1 MKSGFYRALA
11 WSGITKN
18 KKLYMPYILTC
29 IGMVMMC
36 YIISF
41 LSKSPAFESIKG
53 GMTVQSFL
61 EMGFFVMS
69 VFSAIFLF
77 YTNSFLIRRRK
88 KEFGLYNILGV
99 GKNNLAYVLLLEN
112 LIIAAIALAAG
123 LFFGILFSKLSE
135 MVMLKLL
142 QAEVTF
148 IFSIDLGSVL
158 KVISLFLGIFTLIFA
173 NALLQIHLSNPIQL
187 LRSEN
192 VGEKAPK
199 ANWLMAILGAVILG
213 AAYYIAVT
221 TQDPLSAVTLFFG
234 AVVMVITATYMLFQ
248 AGSVTLCRLLQK
260 NKKYYYRTNHFVS
273 VSSMAYRMKRNG
285 AGLASICILSTMV
298 LVMIS
303 TTVCLF
309 IGGEASLRNRY
320 PRNIEV
326 ECMMDDFDRLNEVS
340 AKMAEMTKEQTD
352 KRGLEQKNIQK
363 YCVTSGGGILK
374 GNKLVEDNSTNETL
388 DSVADSTLVFIFP
401 IEDYNRL
408 MGKNETL
415 NEGEAIIYTTGGR
428 DYTEDTIQIG
438 ESGVLSV
445 VKKVDEFSDA
455 VYTEQMMPSI
465 YLFIADFG
473 QYIKDINN
481 CTMSLKWHYGFDLDC
496 DDELQK
502 EIYSD
507 IANGVQVVKQQ
518 TFKEDEYCYVSAASI
533 AAERA
538 DFMGLYKGLFFLGI
552 LLGIVFIFAAV
563 LIIYYKQI
571 SEGYEDKSRF
581 EIMQKVGMTKRE
593 IKKSINSQILTVF
606 FLPLITAGVHLAFAF
621 PIISKIMIIL
631 GMTDIA
637 LLAIVTAVCFG
648 VFALFYVAVYNI
660 TSRAYFSLVS
670 EMQN

>member
-18 KKLYMPYILTC
+18 KKLYTPYILTC

-158 KVISLFLGIFTLIFA
+158 KVISLFAGIFTLIFA

-221 TQDPLSAVTLFFG
+221 TQDPLSAIMLFFG
-234 AVVMVITATYMLFQ
+234 AVIMVIVATYMLFQ

-320 PRNIEV
+320 PRNISIT
-326 ECMMDDFDRLNEVS
+326 CMMDDYDKFKNEVS
-340 AKMAEMTKEQTD
+340 AKMIEMTEEQTA
-352 KRGLEQKNIQK
+352 KRGLEQKNIFEFYMAVGVGMLK
-363 YCVTSGGGILK
+363 NNRIVEEPASAGIDEIK
-374 GNKLVEDNSTNETL
+374 EMIQ
-388 DSVADSTLVFIFP
+388 VFVLP
-401 IEDYNRL
+401 VEDYNRL
-408 MGKNETL
+408 TGKNETL
-415 NEGEAIIYTTGGR
+415 NEGEAIIYTSDGK
-428 DYTEDTIQIG
+428 DYPEDTIQIG
-438 ESGVLSV
+438 DSPVMSV
-445 VKKVDEFSDA
+445 VKQTDEFIDDMA
-455 VYTEQMMPSI
+455 LEQVISSM
-465 YLFIADFG
+465 YLVVPDFG
-473 QYIKDINN
+473 QYIESINRQ
-481 CTMSLKWHYGFDLDC
+481 MVSLQWYYGFDLDC

-518 TFKEDEYCYVSAASI
+518 TFKEDEYCYVSSASI

-606 FLPLITAGVHLAFAF
+606 FLPLMTAGVHLAFAF

>member
-18 KKLYMPYILTC
+18 KKLYTPYILTC

-158 KVISLFLGIFTLIFA
+158 KVISLFAGIFTLIFA

-320 PRNIEV
+320 PRNISIT
-326 ECMMDDFDRLNEVS
+326 CLMDDYDKFKNEVS
-340 AKMAEMTKEQTD
+340 AKMIEMTEEQTA
-352 KRGLEQKNIQK
+352 KRGLEQKNIFEFYMADGVGMLK
-363 YCVTSGGGILK
+363 NNRIVEEPASAGIDEIK
-374 GNKLVEDNSTNETL
+374 EMIQ
-388 DSVADSTLVFIFP
+388 VFVLP
-401 IEDYNRL
+401 VEDYNRL
-408 MGKNETL
+408 TGKNETL
-415 NEGEAIIYTTGGR
+415 NEGEAIIYTSDGK
-428 DYTEDTIQIG
+428 DYPEDTIQIG
-438 ESGVLSV
+438 DSPVMSV
-445 VKKVDEFSDA
+445 VKQTDEFIDDMA
-455 VYTEQMMPSI
+455 LEQVISSI
-465 YLFIADFG
+465 YLVVPDFG
-473 QYIKDINN
+473 QYIESINRQ
-481 CTMSLKWHYGFDLDC
+481 MVSLQWYYGFDLDC

-502 EIYSD
+502 EIY
-507 IANGVQVVKQQ
+507 
-518 TFKEDEYCYVSAASI
+518 
-533 AAERA
+533 
-538 DFMGLYKGLFFLGI
+538 
-552 LLGIVFIFAAV
+552 
-563 LIIYYKQI
+563 
-571 SEGYEDKSRF
+571 
-581 EIMQKVGMTKRE
+581 
-593 IKKSINSQILTVF
+593 
-606 FLPLITAGVHLAFAF
+606 
-621 PIISKIMIIL
+621 
-631 GMTDIA
+631 
-637 LLAIVTAVCFG
+637 
-648 VFALFYVAVYNI
+648 
-660 TSRAYFSLVS
+660 
-670 EMQN
+670 

>member
-18 KKLYMPYILTC
+18 KKLYTPYILTC

-112 LIIAAIALAAG
+112 LIIATIALAAG

-158 KVISLFLGIFTLIFA
+158 KVISLFLGIFALIFA

-199 ANWLMAILGAVILG
+199 ANWLVALLGAVILG
-213 AAYYIAVT
+213 TAYYIAVT
-221 TQDPLSAVTLFFG
+221 TQDPLSAIMLFFG
-234 AVVMVITATYMLFQ
+234 AVIMVIVATYMLFQ

-260 NKKYYYRTNHFVS
+260 NKKYYYKTNHFVS

-320 PRNIEV
+320 PRNISIT
-326 ECMMDDFDRLNEVS
+326 CMMDDYDKFKNEVS
-340 AKMAEMTKEQTD
+340 AKMIEMTEEQTA
-352 KRGLEQKNIQK
+352 KRGLEQKNIFEFYMADGVGMLK
-363 YCVTSGGGILK
+363 NNRIVEEPASAGIDEIK
-374 GNKLVEDNSTNETL
+374 EMIQ
-388 DSVADSTLVFIFP
+388 VFVLP
-401 IEDYNRL
+401 VEDYNRL
-408 MGKNETL
+408 TGKNETL
-415 NEGEAIIYTTGGR
+415 NEGEAIIYTSDGK
-428 DYTEDTIQIG
+428 DYPEDTIQIG
-438 ESGVLSV
+438 DSPVMSV
-445 VKKVDEFSDA
+445 VKQTDEFIDDMA
-455 VYTEQMMPSI
+455 LEQVISSI
-465 YLFIADFG
+465 YLVVPDFG
-473 QYIKDINN
+473 QYIGSINRQ
-481 CTMSLKWHYGFDLDC
+481 MVSLQWYYGFDLDC

-502 EIYSD
+502 DVYSD

-518 TFKEDEYCYVSAASI
+518 NIKEDEYCHATASSI
-533 AAERA
+533 AAKRA

-606 FLPLITAGVHLAFAF
+606 FLPLMTAGVHLAFAF

>member
-1 MKSGFYRALA
+1 
-11 WSGITKN
+11 
-18 KKLYMPYILTC
+18 
-29 IGMVMMC
+29 
-36 YIISF
+36 
-41 LSKSPAFESIKG
+41 
-53 GMTVQSFL
+53 
-61 EMGFFVMS
+61 
-69 VFSAIFLF
+69 
-77 YTNSFLIRRRK
+77 
-88 KEFGLYNILGV
+88 
-99 GKNNLAYVLLLEN
+99 
-112 LIIAAIALAAG
+112 
-123 LFFGILFSKLSE
+123 
-135 MVMLKLL
+135 
-142 QAEVTF
+142 
-148 IFSIDLGSVL
+148 
-158 KVISLFLGIFTLIFA
+158 
-173 NALLQIHLSNPIQL
+173 
-187 LRSEN
+187 
-192 VGEKAPK
+192 
-199 ANWLMAILGAVILG
+199 
-213 AAYYIAVT
+213 
-221 TQDPLSAVTLFFG
+221 
-234 AVVMVITATYMLFQ
+234 
-248 AGSVTLCRLLQK
+248 
-260 NKKYYYRTNHFVS
+260 
-273 VSSMAYRMKRNG
+273 MAYRMKRNG

-320 PRNIEV
+320 PRNISIT
-326 ECMMDDFDRLNEVS
+326 CMMDDYDKFKNEVS
-340 AKMAEMTKEQTD
+340 AKMIEMTEEQTA
-352 KRGLEQKNIQK
+352 KRGLEQKNVFEFYMADGVGMLKNNRIVEEPASAGIDEIKEMIQ
-363 YCVTSGGGILK
+363 
-374 GNKLVEDNSTNETL
+374 
-388 DSVADSTLVFIFP
+388 VFVLP
-401 IEDYNRL
+401 VEDYNRL
-408 MGKNETL
+408 TGKNETL
-415 NEGEAIIYTTGGR
+415 NEGEAIIYTSDGK
-428 DYTEDTIQIG
+428 DYPEDTIQIG
-438 ESGVLSV
+438 DSPVMSV
-445 VKKVDEFSDA
+445 VKQTDEFIDDMA
-455 VYTEQMMPSI
+455 LEQVISSM
-465 YLFIADFG
+465 YLVVPDFG
-473 QYIKDINN
+473 QYIESINRQ
-481 CTMSLKWHYGFDLDC
+481 MVSLQWYYGFDLDC

-606 FLPLITAGVHLAFAF
+606 FLPLMTAGVHLAFAF

>member
-148 IFSIDLGSVL
+148 IFSIELSSVL
-158 KVISLFLGIFTLIFA
+158 KVISLFLGIFALIFA

-199 ANWLMAILGAVILG
+199 ANWLVALLGAVILG

-221 TQDPLSAVTLFFG
+221 TQDPLSAIMLFFG
-234 AVVMVITATYMLFQ
+234 AVIMVIVATYMLFQ

-260 NKKYYYRTNHFVS
+260 NKKYYYKTNHFVS

-320 PRNIEV
+320 PRNISIT
-326 ECMMDDFDRLNEVS
+326 CMMDDYDKFKNEVS
-340 AKMAEMTKEQTD
+340 AKMIEMTEEQTA
-352 KRGLEQKNIQK
+352 KRGLEQKNIFEFYMADGVGMLK
-363 YCVTSGGGILK
+363 NNRIVEEPASAGIDEIK
-374 GNKLVEDNSTNETL
+374 EMIQ
-388 DSVADSTLVFIFP
+388 VFVLP
-401 IEDYNRL
+401 VEDYNRL
-408 MGKNETL
+408 TGKNETL
-415 NEGEAIIYTTGGR
+415 NEGEAIIYTSDGK
-428 DYTEDTIQIG
+428 DYPEDTIQIG
-438 ESGVLSV
+438 DSPVMSV
-445 VKKVDEFSDA
+445 VKQTDEFIDDMA
-455 VYTEQMMPSI
+455 LEQVISSI
-465 YLFIADFG
+465 YLVVPDFG
-473 QYIKDINN
+473 QYIESINRQVV
-481 CTMSLKWHYGFDLDC
+481 SLQWYYGFDLDC

-502 EIYSD
+502 EISSD

-606 FLPLITAGVHLAFAF
+606 FLPLMTAGVHLAFAF

>member
-18 KKLYMPYILTC
+18 KKLYTPYILTC

-158 KVISLFLGIFTLIFA
+158 KVISLFAGIFTLIFA

-320 PRNIEV
+320 PRNISIT
-326 ECMMDDFDRLNEVS
+326 CMMDDYDKFKNEVS
-340 AKMAEMTKEQTD
+340 AKMIEMTEEQTA
-352 KRGLEQKNIQK
+352 KRGLEQKNIFEFYMADGVGMLK
-363 YCVTSGGGILK
+363 NNRIVEEPASAGIDEIK
-374 GNKLVEDNSTNETL
+374 EMIQ
-388 DSVADSTLVFIFP
+388 VFVLP
-401 IEDYNRL
+401 VEDYNRL
-408 MGKNETL
+408 TGKNETL
-415 NEGEAIIYTTGGR
+415 NEGEAIIYTSDGK
-428 DYTEDTIQIG
+428 DYPEDTIQIG
-438 ESGVLSV
+438 DSPVMSV
-445 VKKVDEFSDA
+445 VKQTDEFIDDMA
-455 VYTEQMMPSI
+455 LEQVISSI
-465 YLFIADFG
+465 YLVVPDFG
-473 QYIKDINN
+473 QYIESINRQ
-481 CTMSLKWHYGFDLDC
+481 MVSLQWYYGFDLDC

-507 IANGVQVVKQQ
+507 IANGIQVVKQQ
-518 TFKEDEYCYVSAASI
+518 NIKEDEYCHATASSI
-533 AAERA
+533 AAKRS

>member
-18 KKLYMPYILTC
+18 KKLYTPYILTC

-112 LIIAAIALAAG
+112 LIIAAIALVVG

-142 QAEVTF
+142 EAEVTF
-148 IFSIDLGSVL
+148 IFSVELSSVL
-158 KVISLFLGIFTLIFA
+158 KVISLFLGIFALIFA

-199 ANWLMAILGAVILG
+199 ANWLVALLGAVILG

-221 TQDPLSAVTLFFG
+221 TQDPLSAIMLFFG
-234 AVVMVITATYMLFQ
+234 AVIMVIVATYMLFQ

-260 NKKYYYRTNHFVS
+260 NKKYYYKTNHFVS

-320 PRNIEV
+320 PRNISIT
-326 ECMMDDFDRLNEVS
+326 CMMDDYDKFKNEVS
-340 AKMAEMTKEQTD
+340 AKMIEMTEEQTA
-352 KRGLEQKNIQK
+352 KRGLNQKNIFEFYMADGVGMLK
-363 YCVTSGGGILK
+363 NNRIVEEPASAGIDEIK
-374 GNKLVEDNSTNETL
+374 EMIQ
-388 DSVADSTLVFIFP
+388 VFVLP
-401 IEDYNRL
+401 VEDYNRL
-408 MGKNETL
+408 TGKNETL
-415 NEGEAIIYTTGGR
+415 NEGEAIIYTSDGK
-428 DYTEDTIQIG
+428 DYPEDTIQIG
-438 ESGVLSV
+438 DSPVMSV
-445 VKKVDEFSDA
+445 VKQTDEFIDDMA
-455 VYTEQMMPSI
+455 LEQVISSM
-465 YLFIADFG
+465 YLVVPDFG
-473 QYIKDINN
+473 QYIESINRQ
-481 CTMSLKWHYGFDLDC
+481 MVSLQWYYGFDLDC
-496 DDELQK
+496 DDEMQK
-502 EIYSD
+502 DVYSD
-507 IANGVQVVKQQ
+507 IANGIQVVKQQ
-518 TFKEDEYCYVSAASI
+518 NIKEDEYCHATASSI
-533 AAERA
+533 AAKRS

-606 FLPLITAGVHLAFAF
+606 FLPLMTAGVHLAFAF
-621 PIISKIMIIL
+621 PIISKIMMIL

>member
-142 QAEVTF
+142 EAEITF
-148 IFSIDLGSVL
+148 IFSVELSSVL
-158 KVISLFLGIFTLIFA
+158 KVISLFLGIFALIFA

-187 LRSEN
+187 LISEN

-199 ANWLMAILGAVILG
+199 ANWLVAILGAVILG

-221 TQDPLSAVTLFFG
+221 TQDPLSAIMLFFG
-234 AVVMVITATYMLFQ
+234 AVIMVIVATYMLFQ

-260 NKKYYYRTNHFVS
+260 NKKYYYKTNHFVS

-320 PRNIEV
+320 PRNISIT
-326 ECMMDDFDRLNEVS
+326 CMMDDYDKFKNEVS
-340 AKMAEMTKEQTD
+340 AKMIEMTEEQTA
-352 KRGLEQKNIQK
+352 KRGLEQKNIFEFYMAVGVGMLK
-363 YCVTSGGGILK
+363 NNRIVEEPASAGIDEIK
-374 GNKLVEDNSTNETL
+374 EMIQ
-388 DSVADSTLVFIFP
+388 VFVLP
-401 IEDYNRL
+401 VEDYNRL
-408 MGKNETL
+408 TGKNETL
-415 NEGEAIIYTTGGR
+415 NEGEAIIYTSDGK
-428 DYTEDTIQIG
+428 DYPEDTIQIG
-438 ESGVLSV
+438 DSPVMSV
-445 VKKVDEFSDA
+445 VKQTDEFIDDMA
-455 VYTEQMMPSI
+455 LEQVISSM
-465 YLFIADFG
+465 YLVVPDFE
-473 QYIKDINN
+473 QYIDSINDGLV
-481 CTMSLKWHYGFDLDC
+481 SLSWYYGFDVDC
-496 DDELQK
+496 DDEMQK
-502 EIYSD
+502 DVYSD
-507 IANGVQVVKQQ
+507 IANGIQVVKQQ
-518 TFKEDEYCYVSAASI
+518 NIKEDEYCHATASSI
-533 AAERA
+533 AAKRS

-606 FLPLITAGVHLAFAF
+606 FLPLMTAGVHLAFAF

>member
-18 KKLYMPYILTC
+18 KKLYTPYILTC

-112 LIIAAIALAAG
+112 LIIAAIALVVG

-320 PRNIEV
+320 PRDIAV
-326 ECMMDDFDRLNEVS
+326 ECMMDDYGRINDIS
-340 AKMAEMTKEQTD
+340 AKMVEMTKEQTA
-352 KRGLEQKNIQK
+352 KTGLEQKNILEYRIAAGVGLIEGDK
-363 YCVTSGGGILK
+363 I
-374 GNKLVEDNSTNETL
+374 VEDA
-388 DSVADSTLVFIFP
+388 SVGQAVDMIDKMRQIFILP

-408 MGKNETL
+408 MNTNETL
-415 NEGEAIIYTTGGR
+415 NAGETILYTSGDR

-438 ESGVLSV
+438 DSETLSI
-445 VKKVDEFSDA
+445 VKKADKFIDE
-455 VYTEQMMPSI
+455 TETDNIVSSI
-465 YLFIADFG
+465 YLFVPDFE
-473 QYIKDINN
+473 QYIDSINGGLV
-481 CTMSLKWHYGFDLDC
+481 SLSWYYGFDVDC
-496 DDELQK
+496 DDEMQK
-502 EIYSD
+502 DVYSD
-507 IANGVQVVKQQ
+507 IANGIQVVKQQ
-518 TFKEDEYCYVSAASI
+518 NIKEDEYCHATASSI
-533 AAERA
+533 AAKRS

-621 PIISKIMIIL
+621 PIISKIMMIL